1 MNENDAKLHEMK
13 DQVGFHFSFFDCHND
28 FSMDG
33 YD

>member
-28 FSMDG
+28 IVNG
-33 YD
+33 WI